1 MSQPCID
8 AALSAALP
16 GETVEVWIESARTSK
31 VTVVEGEVE
40 SSEEEVD
47 IGAGLRFWQ
56 EGRVGFAYTA
66 TVTPEAVV
74 EAVAAARSLAR
85 HSRADPSR
93 RPPDAGPPIRSAAG
107 PTAPDRAVDGHLSRV
122 ERARRVETAA
132 RAASADRCRTRSSI
146 ACDAEGWVEVAHS
159 GGLAAA
165 WSWVRSWL
173 NIEVVAERDGQ
184 RQTGF
189 ESDWAPRADRLDT
202 ERVGKVAA
210 ARALGRF
217 GARPMPTA
225 RMNVVLDP
233 MVAAGLFETL
243 AEALCGKAILRGRSL
258 FVGRVGEVIASPAVT
273 LVDDPTRPGGYDD
286 APADGEGVPS
296 RRAVLVEQG
305 VLRGFLHDTWTGTAL
320 DGAPG
325 HAVRGGFA
333 EPPLAGPRNL
343 YLEPSGL
350 SREQLLKSVPSGLYV
365 EEFMGL
371 HTVDPVTGDFSLG
384 AVGHALRGGSLAEP
398 VAGVTVSGNVSS
410 LLRAIE
416 AVADDLRFFS
426 GGGGGSTI
434 LLRDLTVGGV

>member
-1 MSQPCID
+1 MSQLCID

-16 GETVEVWIESARTSK
+16 GETVEIWIESARTSK

-47 IGAGLRFWQ
+47 LGAGLRLWQ

-74 EAVAAARSLAR
+74 EAVAASRALAR
-85 HSRADPSR
+85 HSRADPSH
-93 RPPDAGPPIRSAAG
+93 RPPDPGPPIAATTG
-107 PTAPDRAVDGHLSRV
+107 PAAPSPSLDGHTARV
-122 ERARRVETAA
+122 DRARRVEAA
-132 RAASADRCRTRSSI
+132 AHATSADRCRTRSSI
-146 ACDAEGWVEVAHS
+146 ACDAEGHVQVAHS

-165 WSWVRSWL
+165 WSWARSWL
-173 NIEVVAERDGQ
+173 TLEVVAERDGQ

-189 ESDWAPRADRLDT
+189 ESDWGRTAEHLDT
-202 ERVGKVAA
+202 ERVGRVAA

-217 GARPMPTA
+217 GARPLPTA

-233 MVAAGLFETL
+233 LVAAGLFETL
-243 AEALCGKAILRGRSL
+243 AEGLCGKAILRDRSL

-296 RRAVLVEQG
+296 RRAVLIQRG
-305 VLRGFLHDTWTGTAL
+305 VLSGFLHDTWTGTAL
-320 DGAPG
+320 GGAPG

-333 EPPLAGPRNL
+333 DPPLAGPRNL
-343 YLEPSGL
+343 HLEPSGP

-384 AVGHALRGGSLAEP
+384 AVGHALRDGSLAEP
-398 VAGVTVSGNVSS
+398 VAGVTVSGSVLS

-426 GGGGGSTI
+426 GGGGGSTL
-434 LLRDLTVGGV
+434 LLRDMTVGGT